1 MDTGTTATHASLG
14 LVASRNDK
22 CKIVAEIF
30 FARVLAAK
38 RKLLAR
44 NNKNKMRMSGKLA
57 PANYG
62 SSG

>member
-14 LVASRNDK
+14 VVASRNDM

-38 RKLLAR
+38 LKFLAH
-44 NNKNKMRMSGKLA
+44 NNKNGRRMSGKFA
-57 PANYG
+57 PADYG